1 MSKTKKFDNIFN
13 KIVYLFLI
21 FSPIL
26 DALTSIFVRNTNFGF
41 SIGTI
46 IRGIFLLLVVIWL
59 KDNIKN
65 KKILLFFLMYV
76 ALAIMYF
83 FGKYRGNILPELSN
97 LFQIFYLPIMLLF
110 FSSYNNEK
118 INDKLII
125 KIYLL
130 YLNLVLIPF
139 VFGFGY
145 NLTESYSNKE
155 GFFGLFIGGNEI
167 SGVLVGLA
175 PIVLVFVTES
185 KSYILKFVVY
195 VELILAIILIGTK
208 TLFIGL
214 IITLL
219 YLLYR
224 KIRYSYVVMNEKKSK
239 LPIIF
244 GIIVLVTLIIVF
256 PKLPMV
262 KNIKTTLDYYNIHKV
277 SDVLDIKNIDNVVF
291 SKRLSNL
298 NEVNKIFIKG
308 ESHDF
313 IYGLGISKIKSVNV
327 IEIDI
332 FDIFYSI
339 GIFGSFVYILLIL
352 FTVRFNGLD
361 KDKALSCALFIFMSL
376 FTGHILIKPMVS
388 IYIALLYILNRNS
401 LSLNKKKVLLVS
413 NMYPSDKY
421 KHYGVFVKNTKEI
434 LEDNGFV
441 VDTVVMTKQTEKIA
455 KLFSYIY
462 LYSMTVLKGIFNNYD
477 YLYVHF
483 VSHSSLGA
491 VLLKRTSKNIKLI
504 FNAHGNDVIADMDF
518 ELKNE
523 KRSKKYLKYA
533 DKVIVPSNYF
543 KNAIMEKYNISED
556 IINVYPS
563 GGVDTAKF
571 VNIDS
576 KEAKKEV
583 GLNNKYSYIGYVSR
597 IEKNKGWDVFLKAV
611 KELVDEEKIEN
622 EKFIVI
628 GGGAEEKEF
637 NELVKKLK
645 LKDYLEIRNMVSQE
659 ELINI
664 YNSLDIFVFPT
675 YRKSESLGLV
685 GLEAMSC
692 ETLVIASKNY
702 GPTDYVIN
710 KSNGLFF
717 KPEDPK
723 DLVKKILEM
732 KKMNNEE
739 INKMKKKARET
750 AIKYDSKN
758 TKDMLL
764 KVFK

>member
-332 FDIFYSI
+332 FDIFYSV

-504 FNAHGNDVIADMDF
+504 FNAHGNDVIGDMDF

-563 GGVDTAKF
+563 GGVDTSKF
-571 VNIDS
+571 TNIDI

-622 EKFIVI
+622 EKFIVV

-717 KPEDPK
+717 KPEDSK
-723 DLVKKILEM
+723 DLAKKILEM